1 MQTHFNKINNKPKK
15 MSAVLLIKILIW
27 KALLDQFKKTIIH
40 ILKIMKILLQKYLSI
55 IRIQILIYCNLI
67 N

>member
-1 MQTHFNKINNKPKK
+1 MQTHFNKINNKTKK

-55 IRIQILIYCNLI
+55 IRI
-67 N
+67 